1 VDDYFF
7 ISIVGFK
14 YLFLHPENAFGMI
27 KYNNALILILFFIF
41 SLSAGAQKPDEAV
54 LMKLFHQIS
63 EREIYGWVEKLCAPE
78 YKGRLTGTPEF
89 LEVTQL
95 VAGMLKE
102 WGIEPGAPGDS
113 YFQWFDRPWVEVH
126 NQGEINL
133 ILPQKNGKTV
143 CKQYSF
149 PEEAVVGMAT
159 GSGEITSEVVFAG
172 YGITAPELNYDDYK
186 DIDVKGKIVLINRDV
201 PYKDVSNPEYLKWVK
216 YCYHIEKLQ
225 NAVRHGARG
234 LLYIDGNLANPNI
247 AYDPSIIVFGIG
259 PVVSEDIFSICN
271 KDMKDVYATIDKNI
285 KPASF
290 NTGVKMQLKALSTYH
305 PEGKGCSVIG
315 KITGSNPD
323 LKEESIVI
331 GGHLDGVGFIGDMIF
346 SGASDN
352 ASGIADILAT
362 AKALGLS
369 GIKPERT
376 IIFIFTGGEEV
387 GLLGAKE
394 YVKNPTLP
402 LEKMV
407 CYINLDMVGNGTGIG
422 IANGKSYPELLDFFQ
437 SANSDYIHRPFSSS
451 EKRPNYGRPR
461 TDAGPFDEAGV
472 KTMAVYTSGAYKQ
485 VFYHLPGDKPET
497 ITTEVMED
505 VAKMLYIGLLRMA
518 NK

>member
-1 VDDYFF
+1 
-7 ISIVGFK
+7 
-14 YLFLHPENAFGMI
+14 MI
-27 KYNNALILILFFIF
+27 KYDNVLTILLFVLF
-41 SLSAGAQKPDEAV
+41 SFSVSAQKPDEAA
-54 LMKLFHQIS
+54 LLKQFHQIS
-63 EREIYGWVEKLCAPE
+63 EREIYGWVEKMCAPE

-89 LEVTQL
+89 LEVTEW

-102 WGIEPGAPGDS
+102 WGVEPGAPDGS

-133 ILPQKNGKTV
+133 LLPQKNGKTV
-143 CKQYSF
+143 YKHYSF

-159 GSGEITSEVVFAG
+159 GSGDITAEVVFAG
-172 YGITAPELNYDDYK
+172 YGVTAPELNYDDYK

-201 PYKDVSNPEYLKWVK
+201 PFKDALDPEYSKWVK

-234 LLYIDGNLANPNI
+234 LIYIDGNLANPNI

-259 PVVSEDIFSICN
+259 PVVSDDIFFICN
-271 KDMKDVYATIDKNI
+271 KDMKEIFANIDRNI

-290 NTGVKMQLKALSTYH
+290 CTGVKMQLKAFSTYH

-315 KITGSNPD
+315 KIPGTNPD
-323 LKEESIVI
+323 LKEESVVI
-331 GGHLDGVGFIGDMIF
+331 GGHLDGVGFIGDNVF
-346 SGASDN
+346 SGALDN
-352 ASGIADILAT
+352 ASGIADILAA

-387 GLLGAKE
+387 GLFGAKE

-402 LEKMV
+402 LEKIV
-407 CYINLDMVGNGTGIG
+407 CYINLDMVGNGTGII
-422 IANGKSYPELLDFFQ
+422 IANGNSYPELLECFQ
-437 SANSDYIHRPFSSS
+437 DANTEYIHRPFTSS
-451 EKRPNYGRPR
+451 EKRPYYGRPR
-461 TDAGPFDEAGV
+461 TDSGPFDEAGV
-472 KTMAVYTSGAYKQ
+472 KNMSIYTSGAYKQ
-485 VFYHLPGDKPET
+485 GFYHLPDDKPET
-497 ITTEVMED
+497 ITTQVMED